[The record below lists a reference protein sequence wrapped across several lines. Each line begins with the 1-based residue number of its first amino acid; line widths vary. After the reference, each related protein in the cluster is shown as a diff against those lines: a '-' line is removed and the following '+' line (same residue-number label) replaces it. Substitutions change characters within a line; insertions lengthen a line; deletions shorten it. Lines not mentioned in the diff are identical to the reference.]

1 MENDHLSY
9 NPTLDEIVFEHRN
22 KEYGAYDIRTSYR
35 RILTRSLVIG
45 TALFCLAAISPIVVM
60 KIKQLTAKD
69 KTEVKAD
76 LMEILPEE
84 DKPKEEIKE
93 KEEAPHHRHQNR
105 KKKLK
110 SFKTLFLNR

>member
-1 MENDHLSY
+1 MENDHLNY
-9 NPTLDEIVFEHRN
+9 TPTLDEIVFEHRN

-60 KIKQLTAKD
+60 KIKQLAAKE

-76 LMEILPEE
+76 LMEILPED

-93 KEEAPHHRHQNR
+93 KRNYHLRHRQKWKR
-105 KKKLK
+105 RLKL
-110 SFKTLFLNR
+110 FKTLFQNL